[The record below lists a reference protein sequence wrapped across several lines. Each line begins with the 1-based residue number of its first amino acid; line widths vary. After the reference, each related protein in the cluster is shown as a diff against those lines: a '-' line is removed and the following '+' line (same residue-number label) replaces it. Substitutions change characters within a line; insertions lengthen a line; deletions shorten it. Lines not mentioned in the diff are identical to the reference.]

1 MKFFD
6 RIKGGAMHLY
16 DKVLGFYNYC
26 YEGVWSDMRSTP
38 FVKFV
43 KTINLSLRAF
53 FNGDIQTKA
62 CALTYRTML
71 AVVPALALLVA
82 IGRGFGLQDV
92 LERELI
98 DNFGSQ
104 REILIKA
111 FDFVDGYLSQ
121 SSEGIFV
128 GVGIAMLLWT
138 LISILSSVEKVFNDI
153 WGVKNGR
160 SIWRKMTDYLAIFL
174 ILPVLMIC
182 ASGITVF
189 VSTNLQK
196 VLPFD
201 FMTPVLEYLLDFASL
216 VFIWLFFTGVY
227 MLIPNT
233 KVRFKNAFVAG
244 IFAGTG
250 YMILQWLFIT
260 GQIYVSKYNAIYGSF
275 SFLPLLLIWMQL
287 VWVICLAGGVICYA
301 SQNIFQYNFNNEVAK
316 INTAYRLKIFV
327 AVMTVAVQDFLSRKQ
342 APTKADMV
350 TRYGLP
356 SRLVASSVNFM
367 VDAGLLLRVVNDE
380 KERLY
385 GYVPA
390 IDAELITVGE
400 VIKHIRNYG
409 YDNFI
414 PDFDRTFAKVIEVV
428 DKAENAMIDSM
439 SGILVKDVKIT
450 DIITV
455 EASKNSED
463 VTQDIDIENENV
475 DNVSTTA

>member
-6 RIKGGAMHLY
+6 RIKNWGFRCYNRALS
-16 DKVLGFYNYC
+16 FYNYC

-82 IGRGFGLQDV
+82 IGRGFGLQEV

-98 DNFGSQ
+98 ENVGSQ
-104 REILIKA
+104 REVLAKA
-111 FDFVDGYLSQ
+111 FDFVDGYLNQ

-138 LISILSSVEKVFNDI
+138 LISILSAVERVFNDI
-153 WGVKNGR
+153 WGVKIGR

-189 VSTNLQK
+189 VSTNLERL
-196 VLPFD
+196 LPFS
-201 FMTPVLEYLLDFASL
+201 FMSPLIKYMLDFASL

-233 KVRFKNAFVAG
+233 KVKFKNAFVAG
-244 IFAGTG
+244 VFAGTG
-250 YMILQWLFIT
+250 YLILQWLFIT

-275 SFLPLLLIWMQL
+275 AFLPLLLIWLQL

-327 AVMTVAVQDFLSRKQ
+327 AVMTVIVKDFLSGQKP
-342 APTKADMV
+342 PTKSEIML
-350 TRYGLP
+350 RFGLP

-367 VDAGLLLRVVNDE
+367 IDAGLLLRVVNDE
-380 KERLY
+380 KGTLY

-390 IDAELITVGE
+390 TDAEKITVSD
-400 VIKHIRNYG
+400 VINRVRHQG
-409 YDNFI
+409 FDNFI
-414 PDFDRTFAKVIEVV
+414 PDFQHTFADVIKVV
-428 DKAENAMIDSM
+428 DKAEMAMLDSV
-439 SGILVKDVKIT
+439 SGSYIKDLDMTEITNLKI
-450 DIITV
+450 
-455 EASKNSED
+455 N
-463 VTQDIDIENENV
+463 
-475 DNVSTTA
+475 

>member
-6 RIKGGAMHLY
+6 RIKNWGLRCYTRALS
-16 DKVLGFYNYC
+16 FYNYC

-43 KTINLSLRAF
+43 KTINLPLRAF

-71 AVVPALALLVA
+71 AVVPALALIVA
-82 IGRGFGLQDV
+82 IGRGFGLQEV

-98 DNFGSQ
+98 ENVGSQ
-104 REILIKA
+104 REVLTKA
-111 FDFVDGYLSQ
+111 FDFVDSYLNQ

-138 LISILSSVEKVFNDI
+138 LISILGSVERVFNDI
-153 WGVKNGR
+153 WGVKIGR
-160 SIWRKMTDYLAIFL
+160 SMWRKLTDYLAIFL

-189 VSTNLQK
+189 VSTNLERL
-196 VLPFD
+196 LPFS
-201 FMTPVLEYLLDFASL
+201 FMSPLIKYMLDFASL

-233 KVRFKNAFVAG
+233 KVKFKNAFVAG

-250 YMILQWLFIT
+250 YLILQWLFIS

-275 SFLPLLLIWMQL
+275 AFLPLLLIWLQL
-287 VWVICLAGGVICYA
+287 VWVICLAGGVVCYA

-327 AVMTVAVQDFLSRKQ
+327 AVMTVIVKDFLSGQ
-342 APTKADMV
+342 TPPTKSEIML
-350 TRYGLP
+350 RFGLP

-367 VDAGLLLRVVNDE
+367 IDAGLLLRVVNDE
-380 KERLY
+380 KGTVY

-390 IDAELITVGE
+390 IDAYKITVSD
-400 VIKHIRNYG
+400 VIKRVRHQG

-414 PDFDRTFAKVIEVV
+414 PDFSSTFADVIKVV
-428 DKAENAMIDSM
+428 DKAEMAMLDSV
-439 SGILVKDVKIT
+439 SETYVKDLDLTEISV
-450 DIITV
+450 
-455 EASKNSED
+455 
-463 VTQDIDIENENV
+463 
-475 DNVSTTA
+475 